1 MLVQRK
7 SLLRLHF
14 KSDKYFY
21 NFVII
26 FWSLESALDNDFC
39 SIAPSAL

>member
-1 MLVQRK
+1 MLVQMK
-7 SLLRLHF
+7 SLLRPYF

-21 NFVII
+21 NFTII
-26 FWSLESALDNDFC
+26 FWSLESAMDNDFC